1 MGLEVNPLA
10 IVSSYLESF
19 AGADPDTI
27 ASHVCEDFANVH
39 RSALG
44 DSCFGRASYRDRLP
58 NFLRDFAGV
67 GYELAEATVD
77 GDRVAAAYVMR
88 ATYQGSAIEIHGM
101 FNFVVEGGCIRRR
114 VDYFDS
120 LTFLQQIGQA

>member
-1 MGLEVNPLA
+1 MGLEVSPLA

-19 AGADPDTI
+19 AGADPDAI
-27 ASHVCEDFANVH
+27 ASHVCEDFENVH
-39 RSALG
+39 KSALG
-44 DSCFGRASYRDRLP
+44 DSCFGRASYRGRLP
-58 NFLRDFAGV
+58 DFLSDFAGV
-67 GYELAEATVD
+67 SYELTEATVD
-77 GDRVAAAYVMR
+77 GDHVAAAYVMR

-114 VDYFDS
+114 VDHFDS

>member
-19 AGADPDTI
+19 AGADPDAI
-27 ASHVCEDFANVH
+27 VSHVCEDFENVH
-39 RSALG
+39 KSALG
-44 DSCFGRASYRDRLP
+44 DSCFGRASYHGRLP
-58 NFLRDFAGV
+58 DFLSDFAGV
-67 GYELAEATVD
+67 SYELTEAMVD

-88 ATYQGSAIEIHGM
+88 ATYQGAAIEIHGM

>member
-1 MGLEVNPLA
+1 MGLEVNSLA

-19 AGADPDTI
+19 AGADPDAI
-27 ASHVCEDFANVH
+27 VSHVCEDFENVH
-39 RSALG
+39 KSALG
-44 DSCFGRASYRDRLP
+44 DSCFGRASYHGRLP
-58 NFLRDFAGV
+58 DFLSDFAGV
-67 GYELAEATVD
+67 SYELTEATVD